1 MLFVNMIILTWNVMG
16 LGDQIKRAGVKDFC
30 IYKIDVMCFQ
40 ESNLVSLSDSFLRS
54 LGYSQIIE

>member
-1 MLFVNMIILTWNVMG
+1 MIILTWNVMG